1 MWDEQGPCGLDESL
15 LFSMPVLSQCFL
27 AFLDLGRAFSS
38 VTRYQV
44 LLKPGVLRP
53 TAPLS
58 HLGQE
63 QERIKATS
71 VKERRAGVPGCV
83 APRAR
88 SRLQAL
94 STPGFLV
101 SSPHLPRPLPPDT
114 TVAWRRRARALGEK
128 VSKPRFSALIGR
140 ARRVLGAA
148 ANGRRGQQGADGA
161 GTAVGPCWPAPCRG
175 SSSPGR
181 GK

>member
-1 MWDEQGPCGLDESL
+1 MWDEQGPCGLGESL

-44 LLKPGVLRP
+44 LLKPGVQ
-53 TAPLS
+53 
-58 HLGQE
+58 HLCLFLGKSK
-63 QERIKATS
+63 RIKATS

-94 STPGFLV
+94 STPGFLA

>member
-1 MWDEQGPCGLDESL
+1 MWDEQGPCGLGESL

-44 LLKPGVLRP
+44 LLKPGVQ
-53 TAPLS
+53 
-58 HLGQE
+58 HLCLFLGKSK
-63 QERIKATS
+63 RIKATS

-94 STPGFLV
+94 STPGFLA

-114 TVAWRRRARALGEK
+114 TVAWRRRARALGGK
-128 VSKPRFSALIGR
+128 SFQTSL
-140 ARRVLGAA
+140 LGA
-148 ANGRRGQQGADGA
+148 D
-161 GTAVGPCWPAPCRG
+161 WPSQTR
-175 SSSPGR
+175 PGR
-181 GK
+181 GSQWETRAARCGRGWDRGRALLARALPGIVVARAG

>member
-58 HLGQE
+58 LLGQE
-63 QERIKATS
+63 QADKGHQCEGEACGCSWVRGTACTEPPAGPLHTRLPGQQSAPPAPPPARHHRSLEATRPGLGGKS
-71 VKERRAGVPGCV
+71 FQTSLLGADWPSQTRPGRGSQWETRAARCGRGWDRG
-83 APRAR
+83 RA
-88 SRLQAL
+88 LL
-94 STPGFLV
+94 
-101 SSPHLPRPLPPDT
+101 
-114 TVAWRRRARALGEK
+114 ARALPGI
-128 VSKPRFSALIGR
+128 VVAR
-140 ARRVLGAA
+140 AG
-148 ANGRRGQQGADGA
+148 
-161 GTAVGPCWPAPCRG
+161 
-175 SSSPGR
+175 
-181 GK
+181 